1 MKAARWYAVYTKPNG
16 ESIAEENLERQG
28 YLVYLPRLK
37 QARRRR
43 GRWVGVVEP
52 LFPRYLFVRLAM
64 ERDNIA
70 PIRSTKGVTG
80 LVRFGR
86 EPAPVPDGFV
96 ESLQAAADEESG
108 CQVIDCTLFKKGDEI
123 RILDGPFAGYNAVFE
138 GANGEE
144 RVIIL
149 LNLMGR
155 ESAITVSRHQ
165 IAPAS

>member
-1 MKAARWYAVYTKPNG
+1 MSAERWYAVYTKPNG
-16 ESIAEENLERQG
+16 ESIAEVNLERQG
-28 YLVYLPRLK
+28 FVVYLPRLK

-52 LFPRYLFVRLAM
+52 LFPRYLFVRLEM
-64 ERDNIA
+64 QRDNIA

-80 LVRFGR
+80 LVRFGL
-86 EPAPVPDGFV
+86 EPAPVPEGFV
-96 ESLQAAADEESG
+96 ESLQAAADEDTG
-108 CQVIDCTLFKKGDEI
+108 CQVIDCTMFKKGDEV
-123 RILDGPFAGYNAVFE
+123 RILNGPFAGYNAVFQS
-138 GANGEE
+138 ANGEE

-155 ESAITVSRHQ
+155 ENAVTVSRHQ

>member
-16 ESIAEENLERQG
+16 ESIDEENLERQG

-52 LFPRYLFVRLAM
+52 LFPRYLFVRLEM

-96 ESLQAAADEESG
+96 ESLQAAADEASG
-108 CQVIDCTLFKKGDEI
+108 CQVIDCTLFKKGDEV

-155 ESAITVSRHQ
+155 ENAITVSRHQ